1 MRFPSS
7 AKANLLLSAGNP
19 LGISTPKKWRQ
30 QSSCPNAGDSKRALP
45 LGKRSTRLWEHW
57 LGLPEPLSAPV
68 RSVTPRAPPARR
80 PWPRPC
86 VLLAIS
92 SSFGT
97 RYMPGPGV
105 VKPAGAVTCSGVPW
119 GADRQTPQGGAGWVT
134 GEGARWPRAEGQA
147 TSVLT
152 AEWEHPPRCPAFSDS
167 LAPPPPL
174 CAVSAV
180 DPEVLALVFQAPRL
194 SPFSSESTCPW
205 QSHHGHGGGPVTQK
219 PVH

>member
-1 MRFPSS
+1 M
-7 AKANLLLSAGNP
+7 
-19 LGISTPKKWRQ
+19 
-30 QSSCPNAGDSKRALP
+30 
-45 LGKRSTRLWEHW
+45 
-57 LGLPEPLSAPV
+57 
-68 RSVTPRAPPARR
+68 
-80 PWPRPC
+80 
-86 VLLAIS
+86 
-92 SSFGT
+92 
-97 RYMPGPGV
+97 
-105 VKPAGAVTCSGVPW
+105 
-119 GADRQTPQGGAGWVT
+119 T

-180 DPEVLALVFQAPRL
+180 DPEVSASVFQALRL
-194 SPFSSESTCPW
+194 GPFSSESTCPW